1 MKTYSFLVSVSNS
14 TIIELDA
21 ENFEDAKKSALDRF
35 YDSGI
40 MSDLCNPGDMSV
52 DIDLE
57 SEVEFKSVQTFMVGT
72 RKEAEE
78 RCLELNKLLGVWR
91 WSDFYVTSDEPNTQ
105 NPEDGER
112 ILCLSAE
119 QVTTEEIKR
128 LNLTE
133 DFIIN

>member
-40 MSDLCNPGDMSV
+40 MSDLCNPSDMCV

-57 SEVEFKSVQTFMVGT
+57 SEVEFKSVQTCN
-72 RKEAEE
+72 RN
-78 RCLELNKLLGVWR
+78 R
-91 WSDFYVTSDEPNTQ
+91 
-105 NPEDGER
+105 
-112 ILCLSAE
+112 
-119 QVTTEEIKR
+119 
-128 LNLTE
+128 
-133 DFIIN
+133 